1 MVKERRENYSD
12 TYMKFVILGI
22 TLCVLAEIPLFCI
35 AMIEVNDFYAVV
47 ALSVMLA
54 IVAIGV
60 FFIVKVS
67 INSPSV
73 AICGWTFYVMGY
85 INLKLLH
92 CENKG
97 YWNKLSIQKN
107 SFLR

>member
-1 MVKERRENYSD
+1 MGVSRQAVCKWEGALSIPDINKIIQLSQIFGVTGMVKERRENYSD

-60 FFIVKVS
+60 F
-67 INSPSV
+67 
-73 AICGWTFYVMGY
+73 
-85 INLKLLH
+85 LL
-92 CENKG
+92 
-97 YWNKLSIQKN
+97 
-107 SFLR
+107 